1 MVNLLFHHKFKK
13 IGWFIFVPSLLIGLV
28 LITNIGDLKCLSF
41 ETNVVSIFPLLFES
55 NKYLTIL
62 KIDIVPTLVGVLI
75 IIGGILVG
83 FSKEKIE
90 DEFIQHLRL
99 TSLLWAVLLNYLVLL
114 LCFIFIY
121 QENFLEVMIY
131 NIFTVLIIFIFR
143 FNYILY
149 KTSISI

>member
-1 MVNLLFHHKFKK
+1 MGNLLFHHKYKK
-13 IGWFIFVPSLLIGLV
+13 IGWFIFVPSILIGTI
-28 LITNIGDLKCLSF
+28 LITNIGDLKFLSL
-41 ETNVVSIFPLLFES
+41 EANVFSIFPVLFQENNYFS
-55 NKYLTIL
+55 II
-62 KIDIVPTLVGVLI
+62 KIDIVPTLVGILI

-99 TSLLWAVLLNYLVLL
+99 TSLLWAVLANYLILL

-121 QENFLEVMIY
+121 GENFLEVMVY

-149 KTSISI
+149 KTSISE